1 MSSRSALVRCL
12 VPALLC
18 VHQLGAVPLSSRVG
32 EQNGRMMVFL
42 NGRPEIPVV
51 YALTDV
57 PGGRWSWEDLPRHNI
72 RQFANAGVRLYQ
84 VDLFLDHLWMED
96 GRIDITLAQRQI
108 AGIVEVCP
116 EAGVFIRLHVSPP
129 RWWTRKHPEEWVK
142 YADVGYMDESDE
154 GFPRIIE
161 EDNFPVRRVSMA
173 SALWRLEAG
182 SALSAILQALS
193 RTPEGNSL
201 AGIQVAGGIYGEWHN
216 WGFYRNEPDTCA
228 PMQEHFRAWLKER
241 YGTEAALRVAWRREG
256 TTFVGAR
263 VPSMEERRTLRG
275 VFRDPEREMQAID
288 YYRCVHE
295 LVADNILWFAR
306 IVKETW
312 PRPIVVG
319 TFYGYYFSTF
329 GRQAAGGHLELRRVL
344 DSPHIDYLSGPQAY
358 EPEATKLGDPY
369 RSRSLIATVRL
380 HRKLW
385 LDEMDAEP
393 TIPVPRDPRYE
404 LHLRN
409 AIAAVRRNMAF
420 TLTKGMGLWFYDFGV
435 GGVDLDGFR
444 ANTRGSRGTWD
455 HSVLLAEVAAAK
467 KLFEDRSQT
476 NYRSGAD
483 VLFVYD
489 TESYYHTASLR
500 GSDPV
505 STAIVDHASL
515 AAFRSGVVFDPI
527 HLWDLDRIDL
537 TPYRTVVFGNTFV
550 LNDTQRRYIRDHVAR
565 DNRTIVWMYAP
576 GYSDGKTLEIER
588 ISDLT
593 GIRVKYCRP
602 GTKPAVTVRVDGD
615 SAVTYALADTLSP
628 LFTVEDPRAV
638 VLGNYEGTG
647 EPALA
652 KRSFADH
659 TSWYIALPGRTPEPL
674 RTILRGGGA
683 HVYGS
688 QGEIVYS
695 GGGVLAVHV
704 REGGKHTIT
713 LRSGRQVT
721 FDLPEGASTLLLD
734 PESGEPLLRVPQA
747 R

>member
-1 MSSRSALVRCL
+1 MH
-12 VPALLC
+12 P
-18 VHQLGAVPLSSRVG
+18 LGAVPLSSRVG
-32 EQNGRMMVFL
+32 EHNGRMMVFL

-57 PGGRWSWEDLPRHNI
+57 PGGRWSWEELPRHNI
-72 RQFANAGVRLYQ
+72 RQFVNAGVRLYQ

-129 RWWTRKHPEEWVK
+129 RWWTKQHPEEWVK
-142 YADVGYMDESDE
+142 YADAGYMDESDE

-173 SALWRLEAG
+173 SARWRLEAG

-216 WGFYRNEPDTCA
+216 WGFFRNEPDTSTS
-228 PMQEHFRAWLKER
+228 MQEHFRAWLKHR
-241 YGTEAALRVAWRREG
+241 YGTDAALRAAWRREG
-256 TTFVGAR
+256 ATFVGAR
-263 VPSMEERRTLRG
+263 VPTMEERRTLLG
-275 VFRDPEREMQAID
+275 VFRDPGREAKASD

-306 IVKETW
+306 IVKEAW

-329 GRQAAGGHLELRRVL
+329 GRQAAGGHLELQRVL

-358 EPEATKLGDPY
+358 EPEALKLGDPY
-369 RSRSLIATVRL
+369 RSRSLITTVRL

-393 TIPVPRDPRYE
+393 TIPIPRDPRYE

-420 TLTKGMGLWFYDFGV
+420 TFTKGMGLWFYDFGV

-444 ANTRGSRGTWD
+444 ANSRGSRGTWD
-455 HSVLLAEVAAAK
+455 HSAVLDEIAGVK
-467 KLFEDRSQT
+467 KLLEDRSKGA
-476 NYRSGAD
+476 YRSDAD

-505 STAIVDHASL
+505 STAIVDFASL
-515 AAFRSGVVFDPI
+515 AAFRSGVVFDPV
-527 HLWDLDRIDL
+527 HLSDLLRIDL
-537 TPYRTVVFGNTFV
+537 APYRTVVFGNTFV
-550 LNDTQRRYIRDHVAR
+550 LDATQRRYIKDRVAR
-565 DNRTIVWMYAP
+565 DNRTLVWMYAP
-576 GYSDGKTLEIER
+576 GYSDGKTLEIGR

-593 GIRVKYCRP
+593 GIRVKFCRQ
-602 GTKPAVTVRVDGD
+602 GTRPAVTVRMDGD
-615 SAVTYALADTLSP
+615 SAVTYALADTLAP
-628 LFTVEDPRAV
+628 LFAVEDPRAV

-647 EPALA
+647 EAALA

-659 TSWYIALPGRTPEPL
+659 TSWYIGLPGRGPEPL
-674 RTILRGGGA
+674 RTILRGSGA

-688 QGEIVYS
+688 KGEIVYS
-695 GGGVLAVHV
+695 GGGVLSIHV
-704 REGGKHTIT
+704 RDGGKHTIT
-713 LRSGRQVT
+713 LRSGREVT

-734 PESGEPLLRVPQA
+734 PENGELLVPVTG
-747 R
+747 RR